1 MAMAGT
7 CDASS
12 KRSRWCVHAST
23 GVDWLESQVMSAE
36 SVQALVTATVA
47 VLAGLGVISLARRQ
61 LLTFRYAAGWCLLLL
76 LTALSGVL
84 IPLTRPVA
92 RALSTTPGVL
102 ISTAAIAILVLI
114 CIQLSVSI
122 SGLQKQVQKLAE
134 DSALSKLES
143 EIRSR
148 REVID

>member
-1 MAMAGT
+1 
-7 CDASS
+7 
-12 KRSRWCVHAST
+12 
-23 GVDWLESQVMSAE
+23 MSAE

-47 VLAGLGVISLARRQ
+47 VLAGLVVISLARRQ
-61 LLTFRYAAGWCLLLL
+61 LLTFRYAAGWCLLVL

-92 RALSTTPGVL
+92 RVLSTTPGVL
-102 ISTAAIAILVLI
+102 ILTAAIAILVLI